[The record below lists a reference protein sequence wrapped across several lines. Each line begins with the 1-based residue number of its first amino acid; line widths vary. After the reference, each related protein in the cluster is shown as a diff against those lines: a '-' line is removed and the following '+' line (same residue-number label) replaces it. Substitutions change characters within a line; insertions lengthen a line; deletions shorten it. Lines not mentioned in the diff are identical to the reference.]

1 MTGVRAATVTDVDRV
16 SDVLVRAFHD
26 DPVMSYLFRS
36 DGGRRR
42 KTRSLFAGESKRA
55 IAKGKGRVDTND
67 EGPPMGAAIW
77 FKPNEWRTGGLE
89 LLSQIPLM
97 FSMGL
102 ETGRALRLL
111 SQMEKVHPKEPH
123 WYLAVLGTDP
133 EHQGK
138 GVGSSLMG
146 PVLATCDENGIG
158 AYLES
163 SKERNIPFYR
173 RHGFEVTGEVKAK
186 DGPTMWPMWRDPRP
200 PDEPG

>member
-1 MTGVRAATVTDVDRV
+1 MTGVRAATATDVDEV
-16 SDVLVRAFHD
+16 SEVLVRAFHD

-36 DGGRRR
+36 DDGRRK
-42 KTRSLFAGESKRA
+42 KTRALFTGESKRA
-55 IAKGKGRVDTND
+55 IGKAKGRVDTTD
-67 EGPPMGAAIW
+67 DGPVKGAAIW
-77 FKPNEWRTGGLE
+77 FKPNEWRAGGME
-89 LLSQIPLM
+89 LFGQIPLM
-97 FSMGL
+97 FTMGL
-102 ETGRALRLL
+102 ETPRALGLL

-133 EHQGK
+133 AHQGK
-138 GVGSSLMG
+138 GVGSAILG
-146 PVLATCDENGIG
+146 PVLTVCDQEGIG

-186 DGPTMWPMWRDPRP
+186 NGPTLWPMWRDPRP